1 MLGSVP
7 ALGTLQGTVDREPCH
22 QWERQTPTRK
32 YACGMTSGS
41 GKHGEQT
48 EPLQRGRGAQDT
60 VGRPVWPEQSE
71 PMDKVGRLLGAAGPV
86 FGLWFFGLWW
96 GVGCIL
102 TVVGG

>member
-1 MLGSVP
+1 M
-7 ALGTLQGTVDREPCH
+7 
-22 QWERQTPTRK
+22 
-32 YACGMTSGS
+32 SGLS
-41 GKHGEQT
+41 A
-48 EPLQRGRGAQDT
+48 GRGGGGLGDP
-60 VGRPVWPEQSE
+60 GSRGPGWGGGWSSPVWPEQSE